1 MTIDDLRTELEAR
14 IAAARADPSG
24 NDFLVRGTDLATAE
38 LREITFEES
47 MAATVRSDVLD
58 AATAVLAREWLPYDP
73 SYALSPGQVFAD
85 DLAEV
90 PELARLHAAVVGGQ
104 SPGDTGEDAEPIV
117 AMAHEVFADPAA
129 GIVAYRLKGPGIATK
144 RPRGIRA
151 LLAVDGVFEEVKSKI
166 VYYEGRFDAIV
177 VGDSVLVTAT
187 TTLTRVLGSTDRI
200 QALARST
207 FAKATRKLAIEG
219 AELLAEAVAT
229 DPAMAS
235 KMAQLARI
243 LDADPAYAK
252 LLTTENLVEFL
263 ERNPAVHIA
272 TAGKGKQRKL
282 VFEPAPQTR
291 YAIVKLMADD
301 YLRSDLSKR
310 SYEAGSKAP
319 LEP

>member
-1 MTIDDLRTELEAR
+1 MTIDELRAELEAR

-38 LREITFEES
+38 PREITFEQQ
-47 MAATVRSDVLD
+47 MASTVRSDVLD
-58 AATAVLAREWLPYDP
+58 AAAAVLSREWLPYDP
-73 SYALSPGQVFAD
+73 SYALSPGQAFAD
-85 DLAEV
+85 DLAQV

-104 SPGDTGEDAEPIV
+104 APGDTGEDGEPVV

-129 GIVAYRLKGPGIATK
+129 GIVAYRLKGQGIATK

-151 LLAVDGVFEEVKSKI
+151 LLAVDGVFEEVKSEI

-187 TTLTRVLGSTDRI
+187 TTLTRVLGSTGRI
-200 QALARST
+200 RALARST
-207 FAKATRKLAIEG
+207 FARATLKLAIEG

-243 LDADPAYAK
+243 LDDDPAYAK

-272 TAGKGKQRKL
+272 TTGKGKQRRL

>member
-1 MTIDDLRTELEAR
+1 MTIDELRLELGAR
-14 IAAARADPSG
+14 IDAARADPSG
-24 NDFLVRGTDLATAE
+24 NDFLVRGTALATAE
-38 LREITFEES
+38 PREVTFEQQ

-58 AATAVLAREWLPYDP
+58 AAAAVLSREWLPYDP
-73 SYALSPGQVFAD
+73 SYALSPGQAFAD
-85 DLAEV
+85 DLAQV

-104 SPGDTGEDAEPIV
+104 SPGNTEDGEPIV

-144 RPRGIRA
+144 RPRGLRA
-151 LLAVDGVFEEVKSKI
+151 LLSVDGVFEEVKSEI

-263 ERNPAVHIA
+263 ERNPAVRIA
-272 TAGKGKQRKL
+272 TTGKGKQRSL

>member
-1 MTIDDLRTELEAR
+1 MTIDDLRAELEAR
-14 IAAARADPSG
+14 IDAARADPSG

-38 LREITFEES
+38 PREITFEQQ

-58 AATAVLAREWLPYDP
+58 AATAVLSREWLSYDP

-85 DLAEV
+85 DLAQV
-90 PELARLHAAVVGGQ
+90 PELARLHAAIVGGQ
-104 SPGDTGEDAEPIV
+104 SPGDTGEDAEPVI

-151 LLAVDGVFEEVKSKI
+151 LLAVDGVFEEVKSEI

-177 VGDSVLVTAT
+177 VGGSVLVTAT

-207 FAKATRKLAIEG
+207 FAKATRRLAIEG

-272 TAGKGKQRKL
+272 TTGKGRQRRL

>member
-1 MTIDDLRTELEAR
+1 MTIDELRDLLGAR
-14 IAAARADPSG
+14 IEAARADPVG
-24 NDFLVRGTDLATAE
+24 NDFLVRGAELGSAE
-38 LREITFEES
+38 LREITFEQG
-47 MAATVRSDVLD
+47 MAATVRSDVLE
-58 AATAVLAREWLPYDP
+58 AATAVLSREWLPYDP
-73 SYALSPGQVFAD
+73 SYSLSTGQAFAD
-85 DLAEV
+85 DLTQV
-90 PELARLHAAVVGGQ
+90 PELARLHATVVSGRA
-104 SPGDTGEDAEPIV
+104 PGDRGGDGEPIL
-117 AMAHEVFADPAA
+117 AMAHEVFSNPQD

-151 LLAVDGVFEEVKSKI
+151 LLAIDGVFEEVKSEI

-200 QALARST
+200 RALARST
-207 FAKATRKLAIEG
+207 FAKATRRLTIEG
-219 AELLAEAVAT
+219 AERLADAVAT

-243 LDADPAYAK
+243 LDADPAYAD
-252 LLTTENLVEFL
+252 LLTTENLVDFL

-272 TAGKGKQRKL
+272 TAGEGQQRRL
-282 VFEPAPQTR
+282 VFEPSPQTR

>member
-1 MTIDDLRTELEAR
+1 MTIDHLRAELEAR
-14 IAAARADPSG
+14 IDAARADPSG
-24 NDFLVRGTDLATAE
+24 NNFLVRGTDLATAE
-38 LREITFEES
+38 PREITFEEG

-58 AATAVLAREWLPYDP
+58 AATAVLSREWLPYDP

-104 SPGDTGEDAEPIV
+104 SPGDTGEHAEPVI

-151 LLAVDGVFEEVKSKI
+151 LLAVDGIFEEVKSEI
-166 VYYEGRFDAIV
+166 VYYEGRFDAFV

-272 TAGKGKQRKL
+272 TTGKGKQRKL

>member
-1 MTIDDLRTELEAR
+1 MTIDGLRAELGAR
-14 IAAARADPSG
+14 VDAARADPSG
-24 NDFLVRGTDLATAE
+24 NNFLVRGTDLATAE
-38 LREITFEES
+38 PREITFEDD

-58 AATAVLAREWLPYDP
+58 AATTVLSREWLPYDP

-85 DLAEV
+85 DLAQV
-90 PELARLHAAVVGGQ
+90 PELARLHAAVVGGNA
-104 SPGDTGEDAEPIV
+104 PGDTGADAEPVV

-151 LLAVDGVFEEVKSKI
+151 LLSVDGVFEEVKSEI

-272 TAGKGKQRKL
+272 TTGKGKQRKL
-282 VFEPAPQTR
+282 LFEPAPQTR